1 VRVADQQG
9 ESTLSGR
16 AARNGADGSAPRP
29 GARLALPLADVLLI
43 APGPVRL
50 RVDPVSDD
58 VLLACLDAAAAA
70 VSAEQIRYELV
81 VVTDPEVK
89 HQLARIYRQGWGV
102 YKRLLRRRGMPIDA
116 RQWEADHFEEV
127 PVVVVGC
134 ARGLRPLFPAVG
146 AARFYSAVLPP
157 MQNLLLAARAQG
169 LAAALSSLP
178 VWSVWQ
184 TRRTLQLPWTITP
197 VALATLGWPVGPLP
211 ARAATPQPAA
221 VTLDRHGHPYPATR

>member
-1 VRVADQQG
+1 VRVADQQE
-9 ESTLSGR
+9 ESTLSAQ
-16 AARNGADGSAPRP
+16 AASNGGEGAQRPRRT
-29 GARLALPLADVLLI
+29 RLDQPLADVLTI

-50 RVDPVSDD
+50 RLDAVPDD

-102 YKRLLRRRGMPIDA
+102 YKRLLRRRGRPIDA

-197 VALATLGWPVGPLP
+197 VALATLGWPVAPLP
-211 ARAATPQPAA
+211 ERPASPHPTG
-221 VTLDRHGHPYPATR
+221 VTLDRHGHPYPASR

>member
-1 VRVADQQG
+1 MADQQV

-16 AARNGADGSAPRP
+16 AAPAGGDAATTGRGR
-29 GARLALPLADVLLI
+29 RLAQPLADVLTI

-50 RVDPVSDD
+50 RLDAVPDD

-70 VSAEQIRYELV
+70 VNGPQIRYELV
-81 VVTDPEVK
+81 VVTDPDVK

-102 YKRLLRRRGMPIDA
+102 YKRLLRRRGAPIDD

-197 VALATLGWPVGPLP
+197 VALATIGWPVEPLP
-211 ARAATPQPAA
+211 ERTAPAQPAA